1 MVGIEY
7 SFHTD
12 SPLSRGPPVPAQD
25 PPMDVTLP
33 SCHTHTPTLVTS
45 YCLSLPRTCRGC
57 CMLPA
62 PLPPC
67 HPTPFPQSKLG
78 GAREDRHQVGSVT
91 FLNTH
96 GEPWFP
102 FLLGISQHQ
111 ARLGDGQD
119 SEEPAPHCGCLGLHG
134 PRGSLDPSH
143 HPPVLPCLQKRLPV
157 PLVCPCTLGLG

>member
-1 MVGIEY
+1 
-7 SFHTD
+7 
-12 SPLSRGPPVPAQD
+12 
-25 PPMDVTLP
+25 
-33 SCHTHTPTLVTS
+33 
-45 YCLSLPRTCRGC
+45 
-57 CMLPA
+57 MLPA